1 VSRRA
6 ITPLCVVIGLAC
18 VFATGIAAAEA
29 AGPGHPKAK
38 TVIAELAAN
47 ATGCDVV
54 VVPTP
59 QRQSETACPISAVR
73 SALNLSEFAASDFG
87 DSDDAQN

>member
-1 VSRRA
+1 MSRRA

-18 VFATGIAAAEA
+18 VSTSGIAAAEA
-29 AGPGHPKAK
+29 AGLGHPKAK
-38 TVIAELAAN
+38 VVELAAKPT
-47 ATGCDVV
+47 ACDVV

-59 QRQSETACPISAVR
+59 QRQYETVCPISAVR

-87 DSDDAQN
+87 DSDDVQR